1 MFRKIVRNGTKYQ
14 SLKMRK
20 VVWKRWNTLVFY
32 ASLLGSMAQCLGTLI
47 YSLPAEQKKEVR
59 ELEKVSLKL
68 AKSECSLL
76 FNSVCLSENIL
87 PNYTNINL
95 HDDAAKREPFTLK
108 YRRQL
113 VQREHD
119 LAKE

>member
-1 MFRKIVRNGTKYQ
+1 
-14 SLKMRK
+14 MRK

-87 PNYTNINL
+87 PNYTNIYIYIYIYIYIPNIYTSRKNM
-95 HDDAAKREPFTLK
+95 HKKNFTNISVKR
-108 YRRQL
+108 
-113 VQREHD
+113 VIRES
-119 LAKE
+119 LTGISV